1 MNVKV
6 RMPKFGITKKPNGY
20 RGWVKELLLTILAT
34 SISIVLTFGTAY
46 LIERHHKMAAQ
57 RQMAMMIIHDIDESI
72 KQMEEAD
79 SIIRDFDD
87 LQLKIL
93 EGKCSSSLEL
103 AKAQLIQRDPDAVKF
118 AETTE
123 RIFTSSVDTWS
134 TIGKSDFID
143 NVSRC
148 YIDRAEF
155 QKQVMDAFHKE
166 LWINESELQV
176 KELDGLLEIDACY
189 YEIMAFDFINR
200 MKFANELNKR
210 IMGIS
215 DKDLDKFCTNMVVG
229 LDKAALDSLR
239 QVKYEEYIE
248 NLNLRN
254 AAMENYLKNKNT
266 MYPDEGKRSK

>member
-1 MNVKV
+1 
-6 RMPKFGITKKPNGY
+6 
-20 RGWVKELLLTILAT
+20 LTILAT

-46 LIERHHKMAAQ
+46 LIERHQKKAAQ

-72 KQMEEAD
+72 KQMEATD
-79 SIIRDFDD
+79 SIIRDFGD

-93 EGKCSSSLEL
+93 EGKCSSPLEL
-103 AKAQLIQRDPDAVKF
+103 AKAQLIQNDPYLVKF

-166 LWINESELQV
+166 LWINESEMQV
-176 KELDGLLEIDACY
+176 QELDGLLEIDACF
-189 YEIMAFDFINR
+189 YETIASDFINR

-215 DKDLDKFCTNMVVG
+215 DKDLDKFSTKMVEG
-229 LDKAALDSLR
+229 HDKATLDSLR
-239 QVKYEEYIE
+239 QVMNKEYIE
-248 NLNLRN
+248 NMYLKE
-254 AAMENYLKNKNT
+254 AALENYKKNKST
-266 MYPDEGKRSK
+266 MYPYERHGSK

>member
-93 EGKCSSSLEL
+93 EGKCSSPLEL
-103 AKAQLIQRDPDAVKF
+103 ATAQLIQRDPDAVKF

-215 DKDLDKFCTNMVVG
+215 DKDLDKFSTKMAG
-229 LDKAALDSLR
+229 LDKATLDSLE
-239 QVKYEEYIE
+239 QVAKEEYIE
-248 NLNLRN
+248 KMYLRD
-254 AAMENYLKNKNT
+254 AAMENYLKNKDT
-266 MYPDEGKRSK
+266 MYPDKGKRSK

>member
-1 MNVKV
+1 
-6 RMPKFGITKKPNGY
+6 MPKFGISKKPNGY
-20 RGWVKELLLTILAT
+20 RGWVKELLLTVLAT

-46 LIERHHKMAAQ
+46 LIERHQKMAAR

-72 KQMEEAD
+72 KQMEAAD
-79 SIIRDFDD
+79 SIIRDFGD

-93 EGKCSSSLEL
+93 EGKYSSPLQL
-103 AKAQLIQRDPDAVKF
+103 AKAQLIQNDPNMVKF

-155 QKQVMDAFHKE
+155 QEQVMDAFHKE
-166 LWINESELQV
+166 LWINESEMQV
-176 KELDGLLEIDACY
+176 QELDGLLEIDACF
-189 YEIMAFDFINR
+189 YETIASDFINR

-215 DKDLDKFCTNMVVG
+215 DKDLDKFSTKMVEG
-229 LDKAALDSLR
+229 YDKATLDSLR
-239 QVKYEEYIE
+239 QVKNEEYIE
-248 NLNLRN
+248 NLNLKE
-254 AAMENYLKNKNT
+254 AALENYKKNKST
-266 MYPDEGKRSK
+266 MYPDERHGGK

>member
-1 MNVKV
+1 
-6 RMPKFGITKKPNGY
+6 MPKFGITKKPNGY

-79 SIIRDFDD
+79 SIIRDFGD
-87 LQLKIL
+87 LQLQIL
-93 EGKCSSSLEL
+93 EGKFSSPLEF
-103 AKAQLIQRDPDAVKF
+103 ATAQLIQRDPDAVKF

-134 TIGKSDFID
+134 TIGKADFID

-155 QKQVMDAFHKE
+155 RKEVIDAFHKQ
-166 LWINESELQV
+166 LGLNDSELKV
-176 KELDGLLEIDACY
+176 DMDSLLNIDSGYFVVYASN
-189 YEIMAFDFINR
+189 IINR
-200 MKFANELNKR
+200 MKAANELNKQ
-210 IMGIS
+210 IMGVS
-215 DKDLDKFCTNMVVG
+215 DNDLEKFSTRIVG
-229 LDKAALDSLR
+229 FDEEELDSLEK
-239 QVKYEEYIE
+239 VGAAEYIQRVITKE
-248 NLNLRN
+248 
-254 AAMENYLKNKNT
+254 AAMENYLKNKDA
-266 MYPDEGKRSK
+266 MYPDMRSGRK